1 MENPP
6 VSDDA
11 AAAVPPSPSPAPVP
25 EPVPA
30 VPCPCPAPAAPA
42 PAAPPCRPSRWKGCL
57 IAGVLVA
64 LCGGALLLLAGIGL
78 VVAVI
83 WGSSVGEIA
92 RPAPVRQELIEG
104 TMFAHKKIAV
114 IDIKGVI
121 RGGALH
127 EGASA
132 ETICEELKAA
142 EEDPAVAA
150 VILDMDTPGGEVTAS
165 DEIHHAV
172 LRLSNSGKPVVTCMR
187 SMGASGGYFIA
198 AASDHI
204 IANRL
209 TLTGSIG
216 VIISTINYAG
226 LLDKIGVKDE
236 TYRSGAMKD
245 MLNGGRA
252 RTPEEA
258 EYVNSLVRKTFL
270 EFVKV
275 VADGRADG
283 YKNTDAVL
291 KAPFADGRVLSG
303 QDALDLKLVDELG
316 YFEDAVEAARDL
328 GEAPDAKVV
337 RFQRSMGLAD
347 LLFSMRSSLKP
358 MGLLSLTQPDPAFQP
373 RPGQLYYIL
382 PAYVP

>member
-6 VSDDA
+6 PA
-11 AAAVPPSPSPAPVP
+11 AAADSAATPPP
-25 EPVPA
+25 ES
-30 VPCPCPAPAAPA
+30 APA
-42 PAAPPCRPSRWKGCL
+42 PAAGPATAAPPCRRSSWKGCL
-57 IAGVLVA
+57 IAAVVVA
-64 LCGGALLLLAGIGL
+64 LCGLALLLGGVGL
-78 VVAVI
+78 VAALI
-83 WGSSVGEIA
+83 WGATVGDIA
-92 RPAPVRQELIEG
+92 KPAPVRQELIEG

-114 IDIKGVI
+114 IEIKGVI
-121 RGGALH
+121 RGGSLH
-127 EGASA
+127 DGATS
-132 ETICEELKAA
+132 ERICEELKAA
-142 EEDPAVAA
+142 EEDAAVVA

-172 LRLSNSGKPVVTCMR
+172 CRLSDSGKPVVTCMR

-209 TLTGSIG
+209 TLTGSVG

-252 RTPEEA
+252 RTPAET
-258 EYVNSLVRKTFL
+258 EYVNGLVRKTFI
-270 EFVKV
+270 EFAKV
-275 VADGRADG
+275 VAEGRADG
-283 YKNTDAVL
+283 YKDTDAVL

-316 YFEDAVEAARDL
+316 YFEDAVDAARDL
-328 GEAPDAKVV
+328 GKAPDAKVV

-347 LLFSMRSSLKP
+347 LFFSMRSSLKP